1 MQHSM
6 WRWHFI
12 HITREHF
19 NTWLHLELY
28 YLITNTATAPMPEKN
43 ALEKI
48 RRQAA
53 LLKSD
58 KALNLDFIVT
68 VTSLYNDAL
77 TRLNK
82 WKSVTK
88 KGKR

>member
-1 MQHSM
+1 
-6 WRWHFI
+6 
-12 HITREHF
+12 
-19 NTWLHLELY
+19 
-28 YLITNTATAPMPEKN
+28 MPEKH
-43 ALEKI
+43 AIEKI
-48 RRQAA
+48 RRQAE

-58 KALNLDFIVT
+58 KALNLDFILNL
-68 VTSLYNDAL
+68 TSLYNDAL

>member
-1 MQHSM
+1 MS
-6 WRWHFI
+6 
-12 HITREHF
+12 
-19 NTWLHLELY
+19 
-28 YLITNTATAPMPEKN
+28 EKH

-58 KALNLDFIVT
+58 KTLNLDFIVT
-68 VTSLYNDAL
+68 VTSLFNDAL
-77 TRLNK
+77 SRLNK